1 MVYRFNCPG
10 CAASY
15 IGKTERTL
23 HERSIEHAWTDKNS
37 AIYTHINQC
46 EGVRHIN
53 NIMFIDDSL
62 ISDIS
67 ISEKDKRDRNVNI
80 VQSNTRIIDAHKN
93 WKVLLIKGAL
103 KIKELKR
110 ILNNGLKA

>member
-1 MVYRFNCPG
+1 MLRVILVKLKGRC
-10 CAASY
+10 
-15 IGKTERTL
+15 

-37 AIYTHINQC
+37 AIYTHINEC

-62 ISDIS
+62 ISDVS

-93 WKVLLIKGAL
+93 WKVLLIKEAL
-103 KIKELKR
+103 KIKELKP
-110 ILNNGLKA
+110 ILNNGLKASKELELF